1 MRRNTSRTTIN
12 PMSFASLLS
21 DLKTAT
27 GVATGGSTGGDTESN
42 ASNGGANATQ
52 PSTSDEV
59 DPTSKVDPSFT
70 PSVVKECIE
79 RMLRVQQ
86 MRRSFAA
93 STASSSV
100 GGECAGGASDGRR
113 TRTSRSAPRSSTH
126 SPTRRFGNDGWRPEG
141 SSAFAA
147 APVVSPRPQNCTCT
161 PRIQSGSDPRGCG
174 KSMLFCGVSPCHTLH
189 PATTGLRLIPTSPRS
204 KTLPVTHRPEWN
216 DVRIVR
222 AILSLIAEA
231 LKDARTTHIL
241 LCTGRCGCGLHRQA
255 IH

>member
-27 GVATGGSTGGDTESN
+27 GVATGGSTGGDTERN
-42 ASNGGANATQ
+42 ASNGGANASQ

-113 TRTSRSAPRSSTH
+113 NAHIAVCATIVDAFPHEAIWKRWMASGGELGFRGRAGGFTSSAELYVHAKNPERVRSA
-126 SPTRRFGNDGWRPEG
+126 W
-141 SSAFAA
+141 
-147 APVVSPRPQNCTCT
+147 
-161 PRIQSGSDPRGCG
+161 
-174 KSMLFCGVSPCHTLH
+174 
-189 PATTGLRLIPTSPRS
+189 LR
-204 KTLPVTHRPEWN
+204 
-216 DVRIVR
+216 
-222 AILSLIAEA
+222 
-231 LKDARTTHIL
+231 
-241 LCTGRCGCGLHRQA
+241 
-255 IH
+255 